1 MHLAMVDGLSGA
13 YEMACGLRDQARHP
27 ERVHVLNTRTLCVP
41 HRALACYAVKLAAQG
56 LGAAEVVGRLE
67 AMMGT
72 ARSCLIPEDFDY
84 LRRGGRLTPLAAAT
98 AAMTFLDERAMV
110 SLPSLRPSSV
120 CSITGNAL
128 TR

>member
-1 MHLAMVDGLSGA
+1 MVDGLSGA

-41 HRALACYAVKLAAQG
+41 HRALACYAAKLAAQG

-98 AAMTFLDERAMV
+98 AAMAFLDERAMV